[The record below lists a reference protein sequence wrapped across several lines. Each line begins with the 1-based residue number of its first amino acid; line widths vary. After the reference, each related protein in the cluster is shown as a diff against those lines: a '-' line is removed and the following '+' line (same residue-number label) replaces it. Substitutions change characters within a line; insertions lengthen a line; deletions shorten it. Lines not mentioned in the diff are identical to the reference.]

1 MAGLLACASMFRL
14 PSQKI
19 IQWYISLHSTLT
31 VAGTALAYNSNE
43 LPNSHFKLE
52 EIFKAP

>member
-1 MAGLLACASMFRL
+1 VHQCLGYL
-14 PSQKI
+14 PRKLSSGI
-19 IQWYISLHSTLT
+19 ISLHSTLT
-31 VAGTALAYNSNE
+31 VAGTALAYSSNE